1 MDDSINSPEA
11 KKSKKYHSPFKVHEQ
26 EEHEILTDLNMSEE
40 LAAKSTTDFRASK
53 DKKGASRN
61 RRSQEKSAKT

>member
-1 MDDSINSPEA
+1 LDNSINSPEA
-11 KKSKKYHSPFKVHEQ
+11 KKSKKCHSPFKVPEQ

-40 LAAKSTTDFRASK
+40 LAAKSTTGTS
-53 DKKGASRN
+53 SN